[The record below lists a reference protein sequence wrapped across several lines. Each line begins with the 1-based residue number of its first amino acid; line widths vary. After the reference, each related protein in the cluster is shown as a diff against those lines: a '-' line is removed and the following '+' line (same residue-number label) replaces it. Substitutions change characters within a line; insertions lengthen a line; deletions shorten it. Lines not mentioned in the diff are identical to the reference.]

1 MHDIVTPAHVIV
13 AGPIATIVQR
23 SSFALEQHVVPAVVG
38 SQSNT
43 RKEITTRDRQKHTD
57 DRNHRGRGGEGGNI
71 TISNGRKWKWKWK

>member
-1 MHDIVTPAHVIV
+1 VHDIVTPAHVIV

-57 DRNHRGRGGEGGNI
+57 DRNHRGRGEYYNF
-71 TISNGRKWKWKWK
+71 